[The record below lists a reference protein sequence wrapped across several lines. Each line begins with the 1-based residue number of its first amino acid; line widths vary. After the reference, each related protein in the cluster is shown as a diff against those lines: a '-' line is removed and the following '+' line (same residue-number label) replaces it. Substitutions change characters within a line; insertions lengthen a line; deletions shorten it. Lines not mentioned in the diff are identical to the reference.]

1 MSHGPSSSEAVEP
14 NLTPLL
20 DLVLQLLMFFMICGN
35 YASEQSNEPVNLAF
49 SETAKQLS
57 DDANL
62 KPGDKQE
69 QDFLFLTVKPYHA
82 DTNNGD
88 LSNHIAEE
96 SRTAVM
102 NTFKDGDAY
111 VLIVGQDAMKPDDA
125 LLVWLKT
132 QHDDLLK
139 KSKDGQV
146 HTAVVIRPDGDM
158 DYAVVYR
165 ILKYCKDAGFTDL
178 KVRAMIGKGVNT

>member
-1 MSHGPSSSEAVEP
+1 MSHGAGSSEAVEP

-35 YASEQSNEPVNLAF
+35 YASEQSNEPVNLAT
-49 SETAKQLS
+49 SETAKQLA
-57 DDANL
+57 DDATL
-62 KPGDKQE
+62 KPQ
-69 QDFLFLTVKPYHA
+69 QDFLFLTVKPYHP

-88 LSNHIAEE
+88 LASKISEE
-96 SRTAVM
+96 SRAAVM
-102 NTFKDGDAY
+102 DKFHDGDAY

-139 KSKDGQV
+139 KSKDGQL

-178 KVRAMIGKGVNT
+178 KVRALIGKGVNQ

>member
-1 MSHGPSSSEAVEP
+1 M
-14 NLTPLL
+14 
-20 DLVLQLLMFFMICGN
+20 
-35 YASEQSNEPVNLAF
+35 
-49 SETAKQLS
+49 
-57 DDANL
+57 
-62 KPGDKQE
+62 
-69 QDFLFLTVKPYHA
+69 
-82 DTNNGD
+82 
-88 LSNHIAEE
+88 
-96 SRTAVM
+96 
-102 NTFKDGDAY
+102 
-111 VLIVGQDAMKPDDA
+111 
-125 LLVWLKT
+125 LVWLKT

>member
-1 MSHGPSSSEAVEP
+1 MSHGAGSNEAVEP

-35 YASEQSNEPVNLAF
+35 YASEQSNEPVNLAT
-49 SETAKQLS
+49 SETAQQLA
-57 DDANL
+57 DAATL
-62 KPGDKQE
+62 KE
-69 QDFLFLTVKPYHA
+69 QDFLFLTVKPYHP

-88 LSNHIAEE
+88 LSGHIAEE
-96 SRTAVM
+96 SRATVM
-102 NTFKDGDAY
+102 DRFKDGDAY
-111 VLIVGQDAMKPDDA
+111 VLIVGQDAMKPDDS
-125 LLVWLKT
+125 LLVWLRT

-139 KSKDGQV
+139 KAKDGQL
-146 HTAVVIRPDGDM
+146 HTSVVIRPDGDM

-178 KVRAMIGKGVNT
+178 KVRAMIGKGVNA

>member
-69 QDFLFLTVKPYHA
+69 QDFLFLTVKPYHP

-88 LSNHIAEE
+88 LVQSHRRRVAH
-96 SRTAVM
+96 
-102 NTFKDGDAY
+102 G
-111 VLIVGQDAMKPDDA
+111 G
-125 LLVWLKT
+125 
-132 QHDDLLK
+132 H
-139 KSKDGQV
+139 GQV
-146 HTAVVIRPDGDM
+146 QGRRRLRADRRPG
-158 DYAVVYR
+158 R
-165 ILKYCKDAGFTDL
+165 HEAGR
-178 KVRAMIGKGVNT
+178 RACWSGSRPSTTTS

>member
-1 MSHGPSSSEAVEP
+1 MSHGGGGDGACEP

-20 DLVLQLLMFFMICGN
+20 DLVMQLLMFFMICGN

-49 SETAKQLS
+49 SETAKQLT
-57 DDANL
+57 DDSSQT
-62 KPGDKQE
+62 PR
-69 QDFLFLTVKPYHA
+69 DFLFLTVKPYHP
-82 DTNNGD
+82 DTNAGD
-88 LSNHIAEE
+88 LANHLSEE
-96 SRTAVM
+96 SRQAVM
-102 NTFKDGDAY
+102 DKFHDGDAY
-111 VLIVGQDAMKPDDA
+111 VLIVGQDAMKPDDS

-139 KSKDGQV
+139 KAKDGQL

-178 KVRAMIGKGVNT
+178 KVRALVGKGVNQ